1 MSDNLFNLILSGK
14 SHQEV
19 VHQFALMS
27 PTDQKLAAAEIHDEQ
42 VAEIATYI
50 VTTLHSV
57 GIQHTLILGA
67 FLNLFFL
74 VVDQDGRREL
84 FDNML
89 EDLDLSRTQAFRCRA
104 AWNRFGAKFLQESS
118 LHRFFCA
125 ESLKILSEE
134 QTPEAAREE
143 AIERARNGH
152 RITIH
157 EAKMLQAKHALG
169 AAEVLPSVTP
179 ARNTDARPARWRY
192 SGTSVHIQLIS
203 AIPAAPLEIPA
214 VVSDLEAAITALRN
228 EVHPPRLA

>member
-1 MSDNLFNLILSGK
+1 MPNNLFALILSGK

-19 VHQFALMS
+19 VHQLALMS
-27 PTDQKLAAAEIHDEQ
+27 PADQKFAAAEIRDEQ
-42 VAEIATYI
+42 VAEVATYI

-134 QTPEAAREE
+134 QTPEVAREE
-143 AIERARNGH
+143 AIALARNGQ

-157 EAKMLQAKHALG
+157 EAKLLQAKHALG
-169 AAEVLPSVTP
+169 AMENLSTLTP
-179 ARNTDARPARWRY
+179 ARNIAPRPARWRY
-192 SGTSVHIQLIS
+192 SGACVHIQLIS
-203 AIPAAPLEIPA
+203 ASPAVPLQIPD
-214 VVSDLEAAITALRN
+214 VVSDLEAAIAALRN
-228 EVHPPRLA
+228 EADPVPLA